1 MLREIYC
8 DKFVKNKGKEN
19 ETPRGRIPF
28 EKGLNV
34 IQGHSTGQNSIGKST
49 FLLVVDFVFGGDD
62 YANDYKII
70 NAIKAHTI
78 CFSFEFDKIYYF
90 SRNTGNSGVVYVCNE
105 NYQPIPNNEMS
116 IDNFRVWLLNS
127 YKINLPNVHSIRGI
141 ISLFFRIYG
150 RNNVFERQA
159 LATVPQEKMELS
171 LISYMKLYNL
181 FEEIRPL
188 YEKLDY
194 DTKHKDAILKAEN
207 FEIKRRITKAIYEE
221 NLYKIFNFE
230 DESKRLLNKGAE
242 EIELDDDTTE
252 QAVKCKA
259 EIEKLNKIKK
269 NLWANYY
276 KIKNSAD
283 FRKPATQTEFDELSK
298 YFPNVNLQE
307 LTKIENF
314 HNKLSEILNPE
325 FQNAMSSIRTEIN
338 DIAIK
343 VKHLEEIMEEIKLP
357 QQMSKKTLESYGK
370 LYKEISKLKE
380 ENDFYIAKKKLSSD
394 IEIEKKKYEI
404 EFKQQADKLVGLVN
418 KKVSDLNSYIY
429 GELSY
434 PPKLKIIDNNTYR
447 YEVETDGGTGT
458 NYKNLILIDLAT
470 LYLTDL
476 PTLAHDTIL
485 FKNIEQ
491 EAMAKIVDLYM
502 QSNKQIFITF
512 DETTKYPEETK
523 EIIEKKTVLSLSANG
538 NELYGYSWS
547 KKKTN

>member
-62 YANDYKII
+62 YANDYKIL

-78 CFSFEFDKIYYF
+78 CFSFEFDNKLYYF
-90 SRNTGNSGVVYVCNE
+90 SRNTGNSSVVYICNE
-105 NYQPIPNNEMS
+105 DYQPNDEMS
-116 IDNFRVWLLNS
+116 IDNFRIWLLNS
-127 YKINLPNVHSIRGI
+127 YKINLPNVHSIRSI
-141 ISLFFRIYG
+141 ISLFFRVYG

-159 LATVPQEKMELS
+159 LATVPQEKKELS

-181 FEEIRPL
+181 FEDIRPL

-221 NLYKIFNFE
+221 NLATIFNFE
-230 DESKRLLNKGAE
+230 NERKRLLNKGTE
-242 EIELDDDTTE
+242 EIELDDGSTE
-252 QAVKCKA
+252 QAVKSKA

-276 KIKNSAD
+276 KIKNSAE

-307 LTKIENF
+307 LEKIENF

-325 FQNAMSSIRTEIN
+325 FQSAMSSIRTEIN
-338 DIAIK
+338 IISNKIK
-343 VKHLEEIMEEIKLP
+343 QLEEIMEEIKLP

-370 LYKEISKLKE
+370 LYKETSKLKE

-394 IEIEKKKYEI
+394 IEEEKKKYEI
-404 EFKQQADKLVGLVN
+404 KFKQQADKLVGLVN
-418 KKVSDLNSYIY
+418 KKVSELNSYIY
-429 GELSY
+429 GALAY
-434 PPKLKIIDNNTYR
+434 PPKLKIIDNNMYR

-470 LYLTDL
+470 LYLTEL

-512 DETTKYPEETK
+512 DETTKYPQETK
-523 EIIEKKTVLSLSANG
+523 KIIEEKTVLRLSANG